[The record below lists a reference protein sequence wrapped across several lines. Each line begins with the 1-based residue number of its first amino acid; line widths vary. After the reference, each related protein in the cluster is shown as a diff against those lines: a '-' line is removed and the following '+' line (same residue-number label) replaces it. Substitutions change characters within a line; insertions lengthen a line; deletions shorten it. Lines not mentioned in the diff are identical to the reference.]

1 MMKRKHFIT
10 TLLALF
16 ICTATFSQKKR
27 QRISRDKIK
36 AYKIAYI
43 TEQLNL
49 TEKES
54 EKFWPIYNLF
64 DEKLHQLRS
73 QESSR
78 IRKLLSDEG
87 GINDIT
93 ESDAKEVMLSVSAI
107 RDKTHK
113 TYKEYYSKLKEV
125 LSYKK
130 ILKLLSAEQGFKK
143 SLFERLKKSRNKE

>member
-1 MMKRKHFIT
+1 MMKRKHYIA

-16 ICTATFSQKKR
+16 ICTASFSQKKK
-27 QRISRDKIK
+27 QRLSKDKIR

-49 TEKES
+49 TQKES
-54 EKFWPIYNLF
+54 EKFWPIYNLY

-87 GINDIT
+87 GINDIS
-93 ESDAKEVMLSVSAI
+93 EADAKDVMLSVSEI
-107 RDKTHK
+107 RDKTHT

-130 ILKLLSAEQGFKK
+130 ILKLLSAERGFKR
-143 SLFERLKKSRNKE
+143 SLIERLKKSRKKE